1 MSEYNAPPSVSLTPA
16 GPLPSGKGAV
26 HREELGRKTIE
37 GVDVVGSREI
47 TTMNAGAFGNEKTED
62 IVKEFWYSP
71 WLGIN
76 VITKRFDPRH
86 VQNFEVS
93 NINPSEPNPKMFQPP
108 ADYRVVKM
116 NGQ

>member
-1 MSEYNAPPSVSLTPA
+1 
-16 GPLPSGKGAV
+16 
-26 HREELGRKTIE
+26 
-37 GVDVVGSREI
+37 
-47 TTMNAGAFGNEKTED
+47 
-62 IVKEFWYSP
+62 VKEFWYSP

-86 VQNFEVS
+86 GVQNFEVS
-93 NINPSEPNPKMFQPP
+93 NLNLSEPNPKMFQPP